1 MKKNKNTQNCKIAP
15 TMPFS
20 IGTLIIGVYLLFGI
34 CQMGFSQNV
43 GINTDNPDNSAL
55 LELESSERGLL
66 IPRMTTTQRDA
77 IDLAGNQQALL
88 IYNNT
93 DNCLQIYDETEGW
106 QNVYCI
112 GDCSP
117 ESTSQPSNSSI
128 CEGENTSFSVI
139 ATGTNLSYQWQ
150 VDDGGGWADITAAG
164 SNPTY
169 ADYTTSSLSVNSVVA
184 SNDAYQYQCVVS
196 GDCAP
201 GATSNAA
208 TLSVNTTPSAPTAG
222 THVPGE
228 EQIEWNW
235 NTVADADGYAYNT
248 VDDYSTATDNG
259 TSTSYTQ
266 TSLTCETAYTL
277 YVWAYNDCGES
288 SSVELSETTS
298 DCPFSICGESTVVDV
313 TNSTTGKTW
322 MDRNLG
328 ASQQAT
334 SSDDYN
340 AYGALFQWGRLSDGH
355 ECITWTGSSSG
366 TPDNGTTS
374 TTSSDDDPDN
384 GGLFITAGAGS
395 DYDWRDP
402 QNDDLWQGVSGT
414 NNPCPSGYR
423 LPTEAELTNEMNS
436 WSSEDADGAYGS
448 PLKLPAAGER
458 RYDFGSLVG
467 TPGSRGYYWSSTVAG
482 TY

>member
-77 IDLAGNQQALL
+77 IDLAGNPQALL

-164 SNPTY
+164 SDPEY
-169 ADYTTSSLSVNSVVA
+169 ANWTSATLGVNNVVA
-184 SNDAYQYQCVVS
+184 GNDGYQYRCVVS
-196 GDCAP
+196 GDCSP
-201 GATSNAA
+201 DATSNAA
-208 TLSVNTTPSAPTAG
+208 ILTVNTAPSTTIAG

-235 NTVADADGYAYNT
+235 TTVADADGYAYNT
-248 VDDYSTATDNG
+248 VDDYSMATDNG

-266 TSLTCETAYTL
+266 SSLTCETAYTL
-277 YVWAYNDCGES
+277 YVWAYNTCGES
-288 SSVELSETTS
+288 SSIELSETTS
-298 DCPFSICGESTVVDV
+298 DCPFECGTSTLTFTYNGSSVTYGTVVGQ
-313 TNSTTGKTW
+313 NSTCW
-322 MDRNLG
+322 LDRNLG
-328 ASQQAT
+328 ASQVAG
-334 SSDDYN
+334 SSTDSD
-340 AYGALFQWGRLSDGH
+340 AYGDLFQWGRLDDGH
-355 ECITWTGSSSG
+355 QERTSS
-366 TPDNGTTS
+366 TTS
-374 TTSSDDDPDN
+374 TNSSSDDPEHSDFILEPDSP
-384 GGLFITAGAGS
+384 F
-395 DYDWRDP
+395 DWRVP
-402 QNDDLWQGVSGT
+402 QNDNLWQGVSGT
-414 NNPCPSGYR
+414 NNPSQAVTACQPKRNGK
-423 LPTEAELTNEMNS
+423 LNVQA
-436 WSSEDADGAYGS
+436 GAVTMQPEHS
-448 PLKLPAAGER
+448 PR
-458 RYDFGSLVG
+458 H
-467 TPGSRGYYWSSTVAG
+467 
-482 TY
+482 

>member
-77 IDLAGNQQALL
+77 IDLAGNPQALL

-164 SNPTY
+164 SDPEY
-169 ADYTTSSLSVNSVVA
+169 ANWTSATLGVNNVVA
-184 SNDAYQYQCVVS
+184 GNDGYQYRCVVS
-196 GDCAP
+196 GDCSP
-201 GATSNAA
+201 DATSNAA
-208 TLSVNTTPSAPTAG
+208 ILTVNTAPSTPTAG
-222 THVPGE
+222 THVPDE

-235 NTVADADGYAYNT
+235 TTVADADGYAYNT
-248 VDDYSTATDNG
+248 VDDYSMATDNG

-277 YVWAYNDCGES
+277 YVWAYNACSES
-288 SSVELSETTS
+288 SSVELSKTTS
-298 DCPFSICGESTVVDV
+298 ECPFTCGTSTV
-313 TNSTTGKTW
+313 T
-322 MDRNLG
+322 
-328 ASQQAT
+328 
-334 SSDDYN
+334 
-340 AYGALFQWGRLSDGH
+340 
-355 ECITWTGSSSG
+355 
-366 TPDNGTTS
+366 
-374 TTSSDDDPDN
+374 
-384 GGLFITAGAGS
+384 
-395 DYDWRDP
+395 DYDG
-402 QNDDLWQGVSGT
+402 NT
-414 NNPCPSGYR
+414 YN
-423 LPTEAELTNEMNS
+423 
-436 WSSEDADGAYGS
+436 
-448 PLKLPAAGER
+448 
-458 RYDFGSLVG
+458 
-467 TPGSRGYYWSSTVAG
+467 TVLIGDQCWMVENMA
-482 TY
+482 TTHYAN